1 MSTYLIHSTY
11 HRQLQPA
18 ELDTAL
24 AEGRG
29 LLLVDADGEPR
40 FIEKPLTMGKKPQ
53 SELRTLWADA
63 CADGRVYLAW
73 ATRWSADEEMP
84 GLAGLP
90 AGEAGSQ
97 PDETTEGA
105 ESAEAEVS
113 APLTLAT

>member
-84 GLAGLP
+84 GLVNSL
-90 AGEAGSQ
+90 

-105 ESAEAEVS
+105 EGTEKSPAA
-113 APLTLAT
+113 ALTLAT